1 MHFGNPFSHLE
12 KEVREGH
19 AKVFMP
25 TVREAVQAFE

>member
-12 KEVREGH
+12 KEVKEGR
-19 AKVFMP
+19 AKILTP